1 MGPGLVLADEPT
13 GNLDPETAA
22 GVFELMLKLNEQLKS
37 TLLVVT
43 HSEALAARFPR
54 RLYLERGTLGEG

>member
-1 MGPGLVLADEPT
+1 MHLTHSRTSRFFSGES
-13 GNLDPETAA
+13 PEQQT
-22 GVFELMLKLNEQLKS
+22 

-54 RLYLERGTLGEG
+54 RLALEQGRFVEGA